1 MPSGR
6 VSSLGVSM
14 TPRRGSPCPQEPLG
28 NQTLVHKWVFLKSR
42 VWETRDAGLTFF
54 SQVQS
59 HFGDS
64 NASYIATGITRTKYR
79 LSRVM
84 VPLARM

>member
-1 MPSGR
+1 MPGGQ

-14 TPRRGSPCPQEPLG
+14 TPRKGSPCPQEPLG
-28 NQTLVHKWVFLKSR
+28 NQTLVHKWVFLKTR
-42 VWETRDAGLTFF
+42 VWETRDAGLTLF

-64 NASYIATGITRTKYR
+64 NASYIAVGITRTKHV
-79 LSRVM
+79 LSCVM
-84 VPLARM
+84 VLLARM